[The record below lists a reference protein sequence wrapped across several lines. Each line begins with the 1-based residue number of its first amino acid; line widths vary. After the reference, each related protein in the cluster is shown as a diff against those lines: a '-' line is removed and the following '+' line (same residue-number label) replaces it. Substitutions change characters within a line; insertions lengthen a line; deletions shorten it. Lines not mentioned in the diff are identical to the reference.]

1 MTPAARLS
9 AAIAIL
15 DRFLAGEA
23 AEKALTNW
31 ARGARYA
38 GSGDRA
44 AVRDVVFQAIRRLR
58 SQAALGGAMTG
69 RGLVLGGL
77 RADGVDPDTLF
88 TGQGHA
94 PAPLA
99 GDERAGGRQPEG
111 AEALDCPDWLEGELR
126 ASLGEGFEPAM
137 RALQHRAPVHLRAN
151 LLKAD
156 RAAVAARL
164 AGEGVE
170 TRPHPLSPTA
180 LEVTEGARRLQ
191 ASATLAEGWAE
202 LQDAASQAVT
212 DTLPLKPGMK
222 VLDYCAGGGGKTLA
236 LAGRAGGLGLRFYA
250 HDANP
255 ARMRDLPA
263 RAARAGAEVT
273 ILDDPAA
280 AGPYDLVLCDVP
292 CSGSGAWRRAPE
304 GKWRLDRAGL
314 DRLLATQAE
323 ILDLAAGLVR
333 ENGVLA
339 YATCSLLRCEDQEQA
354 EQFSLRNPGWEV
366 RMILDIRALQEGD
379 GFFIAHLTRAV

>member
-1 MTPAARLS
+1 MIPAARLS

-88 TGQGHA
+88 TGAGHA
-94 PAPLA
+94 PAPLTA
-99 GDERAGGRQPEG
+99 GERAGGRQPEG

-164 AGEGVE
+164 AGEGIE

-212 DTLPLKPGMK
+212 DTLPLSAGMK

-263 RAARAGAEVT
+263 RAARAGAQVT
-273 ILDDPAA
+273 ILDDPVA

-366 RMILDIRALQEGD
+366 RMILDIHTLQEGD
-379 GFFIAHLTRAV
+379 GFFIAHLTRAM